1 MSVPRPKPWEVSAG
15 TSLAMTEGNNT
26 EVNHVT
32 EIANAPDLPAR
43 PVGLGNAGYSGYS
56 NGYNNGY
63 SNGYNQYSSPYSS
76 YSSPYSS
83 YGSYGMGSYGMGMGM
98 GSYGM
103 SPYNRFGTGMHG
115 PPTALQTST
124 AATFQLLEG
133 IVGAVG
139 GFAQMLES
147 TYMATHSSFFAMVS
161 VAEQLGNLKTSLGS
175 VLGVFAVLRWVR
187 KILGRG
193 KDKSEMVDEFHQFT
207 KKPRPS
213 YKPLLFF
220 LAAIFGFPYLMSRLI
235 RSLSPREM
243 DPEVLVD
250 PSTLEFCRAIYAFVP
265 ENPGIEL
272 EMRRGDLL
280 AVIAKKDAQGAESMW
295 WRVRTKDGRTGYVP
309 SNYVQV
315 VEREVS

>member
-15 TSLAMTEGNNT
+15 TSLAMTENENVNEMT
-26 EVNHVT
+26 NEVV
-32 EIANAPDLPAR
+32 PDLPAR
-43 PVGLGNAGYSGYS
+43 PAGLGNGGYSGY
-56 NGYNNGY
+56 G
-63 SNGYNQYSSPYSS
+63 NGYNQYSSPYSS

-83 YGSYGMGSYGMGMGM
+83 YGSYGMGSYGMGSYGM
-98 GSYGM
+98 GSYGMGSYGMGM
-103 SPYNRFGTGMHG
+103 SPYNRFGAGMHG
-115 PPTALQTST
+115 PPTPLQSST

-161 VAEQLGNLKTSLGS
+161 VAEQLGNLKNSLGS
-175 VLGVFAVLRWVR
+175 VLGIFAVLRWVR
-187 KILGRG
+187 KLLG
-193 KDKSEMVDEFHQFT
+193 KKSNDEMVTEFQQVT

-220 LAAIFGFPYLMSRLI
+220 VAAIFGFPYLMSRLI
-235 RSLSPREM
+235 RSLSPHQA
-243 DPEVLVD
+243 DPDPPVD

-272 EMRRGDLL
+272 EMQRGDLL
-280 AVIAKKDAQGAESMW
+280 AVIAKKDAQGGDSMW

-315 VEREVS
+315 VKRNID